1 VPAESATEQTRAT
14 APPAE
19 AGGGDGRAGQLRA
32 LLGRWETLLVGLTLV
47 TFVVGQALSSEFLTA
62 DSFTTG
68 SLDLSEVA
76 LMALALTL
84 VIVAA
89 EIDLSV
95 ASVLALSSALMA
107 DLWNQGLPLEL
118 IMPICIVAGALCGA
132 FNGVLVT
139 RLGLPSLAVTIGTL
153 ALFRGLAY
161 VVIGDESVTDFPAV
175 WTDRAFGNFAGTFI
189 PNTMVLFAILA
200 VAFGV
205 LLHSTPFGRSIY
217 AIGANEEASYFSGL
231 RVKRIKLI
239 LFVVCGAVA
248 ALAGI
253 VISLRN
259 STAAANVG
267 SGFELTAITAV
278 LLGGVSI
285 FGGRGTIV
293 GVILALLLLGGIQK
307 ALLLSE
313 SISSYWIQIVTGILL
328 VGSVLGPNIARR
340 VSETRRRR
348 SSQNPEEGAK

>member
-1 VPAESATEQTRAT
+1 MQAETATTLPESTGGAPSPEPGARSPAAR
-14 APPAE
+14 
-19 AGGGDGRAGQLRA
+19 LRVA
-32 LLGRWETLLVGLTLV
+32 AGRWEALLVGLLLV
-47 TFVVGQALSSEFLTA
+47 TVVAGQGISTEFLTA

-68 SLDLSEVA
+68 SLDFSEVA
-76 LMALALTL
+76 LMALPLVL

-118 IMPICIVAGALCGA
+118 IMPICIVVGALCGA
-132 FNGVLVT
+132 FNGFLVT

-153 ALFRGLAY
+153 ALFRGLAF
-161 VVIGDESVTDFPAV
+161 VVIGDESVTDFPAE
-175 WTDRAFGNFAGTFI
+175 WTDRAFGNFAGTFV
-189 PNTMVLFAILA
+189 PNTMVLFALLA
-200 VAFGV
+200 IAFGV
-205 LLHSTPFGRSIY
+205 LLHATPFGRSIY
-217 AIGANEEASYFSGL
+217 AIGANQEAAYFSGL
-231 RVKRIKLI
+231 RVKRIKMI
-239 LFVVCGAVA
+239 LFVLAGAVA

-267 SGFELTAITAV
+267 QGFELTAITAV

-285 FGGRGTIV
+285 FGGRGTIA

-313 SISSYWIQIVTGILL
+313 SISSYWIQIVTGALL
-328 VGSVLGPNIARR
+328 VGSVLGPNLARR
-340 VSETRRRR
+340 ATEARRRR
-348 SSQNPEEGAK
+348 SRPHQEEPS

>member
-1 VPAESATEQTRAT
+1 VQADTATTLPESAGGAT
-14 APPAE
+14 SSGSGSPGAVA
-19 AGGGDGRAGQLRA
+19 RLRA
-32 LLGRWETLLVGLTLV
+32 AAGRWEALLVGLILLTVL
-47 TFVVGQALSSEFLTA
+47 VGQGISSEFLTA

-68 SLDLSEVA
+68 SLDFSEVA
-76 LMALALTL
+76 LMALPLAL
-84 VIVAA
+84 VIIAA

-95 ASVLALSSALMA
+95 ASVLALSSAVMA

-118 IMPICIVAGALCGA
+118 IMPICIVVGALCGA
-132 FNGVLVT
+132 FNGFLVT

-161 VVIGDESVTDFPAV
+161 VVIGDASVTDFPAE
-175 WTDRAFGNFAGTFI
+175 WTDRAFGNFAGTFV
-189 PNTMVLFAILA
+189 PNTVVLFAVLA
-200 VAFGV
+200 IAFGV
-205 LLHSTPFGRSIY
+205 LLHATPFGRSIF

-231 RVKRIKLI
+231 RVKRTKMI
-239 LFVVCGAVA
+239 LFVLAGAIA

-267 SGFELTAITAV
+267 QGFELTAITAV

-285 FGGRGTIV
+285 FGGRGTIA

-313 SISSYWIQIVTGILL
+313 SISSYWIQIVTGALL
-328 VGSVLGPNIARR
+328 VGSVLGPNLARR
-340 VSETRRRR
+340 ATEARRRR
-348 SSQNPEEGAK
+348 SRPHGEEPS

>member
-1 VPAESATEQTRAT
+1 VQAETATLPESTEAPTRD
-14 APPAE
+14 E
-19 AGGGDGRAGQLRA
+19 SRGGQVRAF
-32 LLGRWETLLVGLTLV
+32 LGRWEALLIGLILV
-47 TFVVGQALSSEFLTA
+47 TFVVGQSLSSEFLTA

-95 ASVLALSSALMA
+95 ASVLAFSSALMA
-107 DLWNQGLPLEL
+107 ELWNQGLPLEL

-132 FNGVLVT
+132 FNGILVT

-153 ALFRGLAY
+153 ALFRGLAF
-161 VVIGDESVTDFPAV
+161 VVIGDESVTDFPAL

-200 VAFGV
+200 VAFAV
-205 LLHSTPFGRSIY
+205 VLHSTPFGRSIY

-239 LFVVCGAVA
+239 LFTVSGAVA

-253 VISLRN
+253 VITLRN

-267 SGFELTAITAV
+267 QGFELTAITAV

-313 SISSYWIQIVTGILL
+313 SISSYWIQIVTGFLL
-328 VGSVLGPNIARR
+328 VASVLGPNLARR
-340 VSETRRRR
+340 AKETRRRR
-348 SSQNPEEGAK
+348 SSQNPEEGPK

>member
-1 VPAESATEQTRAT
+1 MQAESAALQETPA
-14 APPAE
+14 AP
-19 AGGGDGRAGQLRA
+19 AGDRAGQVRA
-32 LLGRWETLLVGLTLV
+32 LLGRWEALLIGLILV
-47 TFVVGQALSSEFLTA
+47 TFVVGQSLSSEFLTA

-153 ALFRGLAY
+153 ALFRGLAF

-175 WTDRAFGNFAGTFI
+175 WTDRAFGNFLGTFI

-200 VAFGV
+200 VGFGV
-205 LLHSTPFGRSIY
+205 VLHSTPFGRSIY

-239 LFVVCGAVA
+239 LFTVSGAVA

-253 VISLRN
+253 VITLRN

-267 SGFELTAITAV
+267 QGFELTAITAV

-313 SISSYWIQIVTGILL
+313 SISSYWIQIVTGFLL
-328 VGSVLGPNIARR
+328 VGSVLGPTVARR
-340 VSETRRRR
+340 VEETRRRR
-348 SSQNPEEGAK
+348 SSQHPEEGPK

>member
-1 VPAESATEQTRAT
+1 MQAETATQGTPPAAAP
-14 APPAE
+14 APPREGAT
-19 AGGGDGRAGQLRA
+19 RLRA
-32 LLGRWETLLVGLTLV
+32 ALGRWEALLIGLIAITLIAGSTL
-47 TFVVGQALSSEFLTA
+47 SEEFLTA

-95 ASVLALSSALMA
+95 ASMLALSSALMA
-107 DLWNQGLPLEL
+107 DLWNRGLPLEL
-118 IMPICIVAGALCGA
+118 IMPICLLAGALCGA
-132 FNGVLVT
+132 FNGFLVT
-139 RLGLPSLAVTIGTL
+139 RLGLPSLAVTIGTF

-161 VVIGDESVTDFPAV
+161 VVIGDESVTDFPAT
-175 WTDRAFGNFAGTFI
+175 WTDRGFGNFAGTFI
-189 PNTMVLFAILA
+189 PNTIVLFAILA

-205 LLHSTPFGRSIY
+205 VLHATPFGRSIY
-217 AIGANEEASYFSGL
+217 AIGANQEAAYFAGL
-231 RVKRIKLI
+231 RVKRIKLT
-239 LFVVCGAVA
+239 LFVVSGVVA

-267 SGFELTAITAV
+267 QGFELTAITAV

-285 FGGRGTIV
+285 FGGRGTIL
-293 GVILALLLLGGIQK
+293 GVILALFLLGAIQK
-307 ALLLSE
+307 AILLSE
-313 SISSYWIQIVTGILL
+313 SISSYWIQIVTGTLL
-328 VGSVLGPNIARR
+328 VGSVLGPNVARR
-340 VSETRRRR
+340 AREARRRHAH
-348 SSQNPEEGAK
+348 QHPLEEGQ

>member
-1 VPAESATEQTRAT
+1 VQTETAAPD
-14 APPAE
+14 APPA
-19 AGGGDGRAGQLRA
+19 ARSSGRDWRA
-32 LLGRWETLLVGLTLV
+32 VVGRWETLLVGLLV
-47 TFVVGQALSSEFLTA
+47 LTAVWGQAISPEFLTA

-68 SLDLSEVA
+68 SLDLAEIA
-76 LMALALTL
+76 LMALPLAM

-95 ASVLALSSALMA
+95 ASVMALSSALMA
-107 DLWNQGLPLEL
+107 WLWNQNQPVEFIIPLCV
-118 IMPICIVAGALCGA
+118 IAGALCGA
-132 FNGVLVT
+132 FNGYLVT
-139 RLGLPSLAVTIGTL
+139 HLGLPSLAVTIGTL

-189 PNTMVLFAILA
+189 PNTVALFALLA
-200 VAFGV
+200 AAFAV
-205 LLHSTPFGRSIY
+205 LLHATPFGRSVF
-217 AIGANEEASYFSGL
+217 AIGANQEASYFSGL
-231 RVKRIKLI
+231 RVKRVKLI
-239 LFVVCGAVA
+239 LFTLSGAVA
-248 ALAGI
+248 ALAGV

-267 SGFELTAITAV
+267 VGFELTVVTAV

-285 FGGRGTIV
+285 FGGRGTIA

-313 SISSYWIQIVTGILL
+313 SISSYWIQIVTGVLL
-328 VGSVLGPNIARR
+328 VGSVLGPNLARR
-340 VSETRRRR
+340 VAEARRRR
-348 SSQNPEEGAK
+348 SGPLPEEGS

>member
-1 VPAESATEQTRAT
+1 VQAETATSVTG
-14 APPAE
+14 P
-19 AGGGDGRAGQLRA
+19 AGGAAPASPTGPSTAARLRA
-32 LLGRWETLLVGLTLV
+32 AAGRWEALLVGLLLV
-47 TFVVGQALSSEFLTA
+47 CVVVGQGISSEFLTA

-76 LMALALTL
+76 LMALPLAL
-84 VIVAA
+84 VIIAA

-118 IMPICIVAGALCGA
+118 IMPICIVVGGLCGA
-132 FNGVLVT
+132 FNGFLVT

-153 ALFRGLAY
+153 ALFRGLAF
-161 VVIGDESVTDFPAV
+161 VVIGDESVTDFPGE
-175 WTDRAFGNFAGTFI
+175 WTDRAFGNFAGTFV
-189 PNTMVLFAILA
+189 PNTIVLFAVLA
-200 VAFGV
+200 VGFGV
-205 LLHSTPFGRSIY
+205 LLHATPFGRSVF
-217 AIGANEEASYFSGL
+217 AIGANEEAAYFSGL
-231 RVKRIKLI
+231 RVKRIKMA
-239 LFVVCGAVA
+239 LFVMAGAVA

-267 SGFELTAITAV
+267 QGFELTAITAV

-285 FGGRGTIV
+285 FGGRGTIA

-313 SISSYWIQIVTGILL
+313 TISSYWIQIVTGALL
-328 VGSVLGPNIARR
+328 VGSVLGPNLARR
-340 VSETRRRR
+340 AAEARRRR
-348 SSQNPEEGAK
+348 QRPHQEDPS